1 MAYTIVM
8 LEQILGSKTAE
19 KIFLHLY
26 HYGESYP
33 SGVAKDFK
41 ISLSQ
46 VQRQFERF
54 ENAGIL
60 ISKLSGKT
68 RVYQFNQR
76 YPLTS
81 DFIAMVRKIYDS
93 LSLDEKESLFSTRR
107 APRRAGKPILGRK
120 KP

>member
-1 MAYTIVM
+1 M
-8 LEQILGSKTAE
+8 LDQILGSETAQ

-33 SGVAKDFK
+33 SAVARDFN
-41 ISLSQ
+41 ITLGQ

-68 RVYQFNQR
+68 RIYQFNKK
-76 YPLTS
+76 YPLTVP
-81 DFIAMVRKIYDS
+81 FIEIVKRVYDS
-93 LSLDEKESLFSTRR
+93 LSLEEKENLFPTRR
-107 APRRAGKPILGRK
+107 GPRRAGKPIIGRDS
-120 KP
+120 P